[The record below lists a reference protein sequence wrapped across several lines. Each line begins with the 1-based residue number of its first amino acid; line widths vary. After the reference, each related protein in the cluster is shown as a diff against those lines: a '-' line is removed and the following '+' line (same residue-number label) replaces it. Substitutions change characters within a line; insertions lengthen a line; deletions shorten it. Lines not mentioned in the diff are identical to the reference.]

1 MKSEHYKNILP
12 WNEKEM
18 VTNQFGW
25 NPISVI
31 TPTASSKNNWED
43 AYLTAYEIKRSTY
56 STAKENGSF
65 NGDGLMMSEFHAG
78 LCENIVH
85 YWSMVGDTIVD
96 PFAGRLTRAFV
107 SQSLGRDYYGYDVSP
122 ETVKKVRHELDRHEL
137 GATIYEEDGC
147 EMKST
152 PNDSANLVM
161 TCPPYGD
168 IEKYESVEGQLSDIR
183 KYDEFCERIQ
193 VCGDNIERVLKPGG
207 FAVWVCG
214 DFRKDGEYKAFH
226 SDTINMFKKSGL
238 KLHDIIVMRNNTM
251 FARLQAGKCAS
262 KRYTAKVHEFILVFR
277 KEGELEY
284 SSDKIKN
291 REESLEQFFK
301 SG

>member
-31 TPTASSKNNWED
+31 TPTASSKRNWED
-43 AYLTAYEIKRSTY
+43 AYLTAYEIKRSNY
-56 STAKENGSF
+56 STAKENNSF

-107 SQSLGRDYYGYDVSP
+107 SQSLGREYHGYDVSS

-137 GATIYEEDGC
+137 DATIYEEDGC

-168 IEKYESVEGQLSDIR
+168 LEKYESAEGQLSDLR
-183 KYDEFCERIQ
+183 KYEDFCERIQ

-207 FAVWVCG
+207 RFFCLEFSKIDNELINFLYRQYSKAIPFVGKYIVGSAEPYDYLIKSINEFYTQHELVALMKNNGFANI
-214 DFRKDGEYKAFH
+214 EYRNLSNGIAAIH
-226 SDTINMFKKSGL
+226 SGW
-238 KLHDIIVMRNNTM
+238 
-251 FARLQAGKCAS
+251 
-262 KRYTAKVHEFILVFR
+262 
-277 KEGELEY
+277 
-284 SSDKIKN
+284 KI
-291 REESLEQFFK
+291 
-301 SG
+301 

>member
-1 MKSEHYKNILP
+1 MKSEYYKNILP
-12 WNEKEM
+12 WNENER
-18 VTNQFGW
+18 VIDQFGW
-25 NPISVI
+25 NPQSVI
-31 TPTASSKNNWED
+31 TPTKSSKNNWDD
-43 AYLTAYEIKRSTY
+43 AYLTAYEEKRGVCPRLP
-56 STAKENGSF
+56 N
-65 NGDGLMMSEFHAG
+65 GLMMSEFHAG

-96 PFAGRLTRAFV
+96 PFAGRLTRALV
-107 SQSLGRDYYGYDVSP
+107 SQTLGRNYYGYDVSP
-122 ETVKKVRHELDRHEL
+122 ETVKRVRHELDRHEL

-152 PNDSANLVM
+152 PDESANLVM

-168 IEKYESVEGQLSDIR
+168 IERYESAEGQLSDLR
-183 KYDEFCERIQ
+183 KYEDFCERIQ

-214 DFRKDGEYKAFH
+214 DWRRDGEYKPFH
-226 SDTINMFKKSGL
+226 SDTINMFTKSGL
-238 KLHDIIVMRNNTM
+238 KLHDIIVMKNDTI
-251 FARLQAGKCAS
+251 FAALQAGKCAS

-284 SSDKIKN
+284 SSDTIKN

-301 SG
+301 

>member
-1 MKSEHYKNILP
+1 VKSEYYKNILP
-12 WNEKEM
+12 WNENEM
-18 VTNQFGW
+18 VIDQFGW
-25 NPISVI
+25 NIQSII
-31 TPTASSKNNWED
+31 TPTASSKNDWSD
-43 AYLTAYEIKRSTY
+43 AYLPSWESKRQIYDTA
-56 STAKENGSF
+56 AENRLPKGV
-65 NGDGLMMSEFHAG
+65 LMSEFHAG

-107 SQSLGRDYYGYDVSP
+107 SQSLGRNYYGYDVSS
-122 ETVKKVRHELDRHEL
+122 ETVDRVRHELDRHEL

-152 PNDSANLVM
+152 PNESANLVL
-161 TCPPYGD
+161 TCPPYAD
-168 IEKYESVEGQLSDIR
+168 IERYESAEGQLSDIR

-214 DFRKDGEYKAFH
+214 DFRKDGEYKSFH

-238 KLHDIIVMRNNTM
+238 KLHDIIVMRNNTI
-251 FARLQAGKCAS
+251 FAALQAGKCAS

-301 SG
+301 

>member
-1 MKSEHYKNILP
+1 
-12 WNEKEM
+12 
-18 VTNQFGW
+18 
-25 NPISVI
+25 
-31 TPTASSKNNWED
+31 
-43 AYLTAYEIKRSTY
+43 
-56 STAKENGSF
+56 
-65 NGDGLMMSEFHAG
+65 MMSEFHAG

-107 SQSLGRDYYGYDVSP
+107 SQSLGRNYYGYDVSS
-122 ETVKKVRHELDRHEL
+122 ETVDRVRHELNRHNL

-152 PNDSANLVM
+152 PNESANLVM

-168 IEKYESVEGQLSDIR
+168 IERYESAEGQLSDLR
-183 KYDEFCERIQ
+183 KYEDFCERIQ
-193 VCGDNIERVLKPGG
+193 VCGNNIERVLKPGG

-214 DFRKDGEYKAFH
+214 DWRRDGEYKPFH
-226 SDTINMFKKSGL
+226 SDTINMFTKSGL
-238 KLHDIIVMRNNTM
+238 KLHDIIVMKNDTI
-251 FARLQAGKCAS
+251 FAALQAGKCAS
-262 KRYTAKVHEFILVFR
+262 KRYTAKVHEFVLVFR

-301 SG
+301 

>member
-1 MKSEHYKNILP
+1 MKSEYYKNILP
-12 WNEKEM
+12 WNENER
-18 VTNQFGW
+18 VIDQFGW
-25 NPISVI
+25 NIQSII
-31 TPTASSKNNWED
+31 TPTASSKNDWSD
-43 AYLTAYEIKRSTY
+43 AYLPSWESKRQIYDTA
-56 STAKENGSF
+56 AENRLPKGV
-65 NGDGLMMSEFHAG
+65 LMSEFHAG

-107 SQSLGRDYYGYDVSP
+107 SQSLGRNYYGYDVSP
-122 ETVKKVRHELDRHEL
+122 ETVKRVRHELDRHEL

-152 PNDSANLVM
+152 PNESANLVL
-161 TCPPYGD
+161 TCPPYAD
-168 IEKYESVEGQLSDIR
+168 IERYESAEGQLSDIR

-214 DFRKDGEYKAFH
+214 DFRKDGEYKSFH

-238 KLHDIIVMRNNTM
+238 KLHDIIVMRNNTI
-251 FARLQAGKCAS
+251 FAALQAGKCAS

-301 SG
+301 

>member
-1 MKSEHYKNILP
+1 MKSEYYKNILP
-12 WNEKEM
+12 WNENER
-18 VTNQFGW
+18 VIDQFGW
-25 NPISVI
+25 NPQSVI
-31 TPTASSKNNWED
+31 TPTKSSKNNWDD
-43 AYLTAYEIKRSTY
+43 AYLTAYEEKRGVCPRLP
-56 STAKENGSF
+56 N
-65 NGDGLMMSEFHAG
+65 GLMMSEFHAG

-107 SQSLGRDYYGYDVSP
+107 SQSLGRNYYGYDVSS
-122 ETVKKVRHELDRHEL
+122 ETVDRVRHELDRHEL

-152 PNDSANLVM
+152 PDESANLVM

-168 IEKYESVEGQLSDIR
+168 IERYESAEGQLSDLR
-183 KYDEFCERIQ
+183 KYEDFCERIQ

-214 DFRKDGEYKAFH
+214 DWRRDGEYKPFH
-226 SDTINMFKKSGL
+226 SDTINMFTKSGL
-238 KLHDIIVMRNNTM
+238 KLHDIIVMKNDTI
-251 FARLQAGKCAS
+251 FAALQAGKCAS

-284 SSDKIKN
+284 SSDTIKN

-301 SG
+301 

>member
-1 MKSEHYKNILP
+1 MKSEYYKNILP
-12 WNEKEM
+12 WNENER
-18 VTNQFGW
+18 VIDQFGW
-25 NPISVI
+25 NIQSVI
-31 TPTASSKNNWED
+31 TPTASSKSNWDD
-43 AYLTAYEIKRSTY
+43 AYLPAWESKRQIYETA
-56 STAKENGSF
+56 AENRLPKGV
-65 NGDGLMMSEFHAG
+65 LMSEFHAG

-107 SQSLGRDYYGYDVSP
+107 SQTLGRNYYGYDVSP

-152 PNDSANLVM
+152 PNESANLVM
-161 TCPPYGD
+161 TCPPYAD
-168 IEKYESVEGQLSDIR
+168 IERYESAEGQLSDIR

-214 DFRKDGEYKAFH
+214 DFRKDGEYKSFH
-226 SDTINMFKKSGL
+226 SDTINMFTKSGL
-238 KLHDIIVMRNNTM
+238 ILHDIIVMKNNTI
-251 FARLQAGKCAS
+251 FAALQAGKCAS
-262 KRYTAKVHEFILVFR
+262 KRYTAKVHEFVLVFR

-291 REESLEQFFK
+291 REESLEKFFK
-301 SG
+301 

>member
-1 MKSEHYKNILP
+1 MKSEYYKNILP
-12 WNEKEM
+12 WNENER
-18 VTNQFGW
+18 VIDQFGW
-25 NPISVI
+25 NPQSVI
-31 TPTASSKNNWED
+31 TPTKSSKNNWDD
-43 AYLTAYEIKRSTY
+43 AYLTAYEEKRGVCPRLP
-56 STAKENGSF
+56 N
-65 NGDGLMMSEFHAG
+65 GLMMSEFHAG

-107 SQSLGRDYYGYDVSP
+107 SQSLGRNYYGYDVSS
-122 ETVKKVRHELDRHEL
+122 ETVGRVRHELDRHEL

-152 PNDSANLVM
+152 PDESANLVM

-168 IEKYESVEGQLSDIR
+168 IERYESAEGQLSDLR
-183 KYDEFCERIQ
+183 KYEDFCERIQ
-193 VCGDNIERVLKPGG
+193 VCGNNIERVLKPGG
-207 FAVWVCG
+207 FCVWVCG
-214 DFRKDGEYKAFH
+214 DWRRDGEYKPFH
-226 SDTINMFKKSGL
+226 SDTINMFTKSGL
-238 KLHDIIVMRNNTM
+238 KLHDIIVMKNDTI
-251 FARLQAGKCAS
+251 FAALQAGKCAS

-301 SG
+301 

>member
-1 MKSEHYKNILP
+1 MKSEYYKNILP
-12 WNEKEM
+12 WNENER
-18 VTNQFGW
+18 VIDQFGW
-25 NPISVI
+25 NPQSVI
-31 TPTASSKNNWED
+31 TPTKSSKNNWDD
-43 AYLTAYEIKRSTY
+43 AYLTAYEEKRGVCPRLP
-56 STAKENGSF
+56 N
-65 NGDGLMMSEFHAG
+65 GLMMSEFHAG

-107 SQSLGRDYYGYDVSP
+107 SQSLGRNYYGYDVSS
-122 ETVKKVRHELDRHEL
+122 ETVDRVRHELDRHEL

-152 PNDSANLVM
+152 PDESANLVM

-168 IEKYESVEGQLSDIR
+168 IERYESAEGQLSDLR
-183 KYDEFCERIQ
+183 KYEDFCNRIQ

-214 DFRKDGEYKAFH
+214 DWRRDGEYKPFH
-226 SDTINMFKKSGL
+226 SDTINMFTKSGL
-238 KLHDIIVMRNNTM
+238 KLHDIIVMKNDTI
-251 FARLQAGKCAS
+251 FAALQAGKCAS

-284 SSDKIKN
+284 SSDTIKN

-301 SG
+301 

>member
-1 MKSEHYKNILP
+1 MKSEYYKNILP
-12 WNEKEM
+12 WNENER
-18 VTNQFGW
+18 VIDQFGW
-25 NPISVI
+25 NIQSII
-31 TPTASSKNNWED
+31 TPTASSKNDWSD
-43 AYLTAYEIKRSTY
+43 AYLPSWESKRQIYDTA
-56 STAKENGSF
+56 AENRLPKGV
-65 NGDGLMMSEFHAG
+65 LMSEFHAG

-107 SQSLGRDYYGYDVSP
+107 SQTLGRNYYGYDVSP
-122 ETVKKVRHELDRHEL
+122 ETVKRVRHELDRHEL

-152 PNDSANLVM
+152 PNESANLVL
-161 TCPPYGD
+161 TCPPYAD
-168 IEKYESVEGQLSDIR
+168 IERYESAEGQLSDIR

-214 DFRKDGEYKAFH
+214 DFRKDGEYKSFH

-238 KLHDIIVMRNNTM
+238 KLHDIIVMRNNTI
-251 FARLQAGKCAS
+251 FAALQAGKCAS

-284 SSDKIKN
+284 SSDTIKN

-301 SG
+301 

>member
-1 MKSEHYKNILP
+1 MKSEYYKNILP
-12 WNEKEM
+12 WNENER
-18 VTNQFGW
+18 VIDQFGW
-25 NPISVI
+25 NPQSVI
-31 TPTASSKNNWED
+31 TPTKSSKNNWDD
-43 AYLTAYEIKRSTY
+43 AYLTAYEEKRGVCPRLP
-56 STAKENGSF
+56 N
-65 NGDGLMMSEFHAG
+65 GLMMSEFHAG
-78 LCENIVH
+78 LCENIVQ

-107 SQSLGRDYYGYDVSP
+107 SQSLGRNYYGYDVSS
-122 ETVKKVRHELDRHEL
+122 ETVDRVRHELDRHEL

-152 PNDSANLVM
+152 PDESANLVM

-168 IEKYESVEGQLSDIR
+168 IERYESAEGQLSDLR
-183 KYDEFCERIQ
+183 KYEDFCERIQ

-214 DFRKDGEYKAFH
+214 DWRKDGKYIPFH
-226 SDTINMFKKSGL
+226 SDTINMFTKSGL
-238 KLHDIIVMRNNTM
+238 KLHDIIVMKNDTI
-251 FARLQAGKCAS
+251 FAALQAGKCAS
-262 KRYTAKVHEFILVFR
+262 KRYTAKVHEFVLVFR

-301 SG
+301 

>member
-1 MKSEHYKNILP
+1 MKSEYYKNILP
-12 WNEKEM
+12 WNENER
-18 VTNQFGW
+18 VIDQFGW
-25 NPISVI
+25 NPQSVI
-31 TPTASSKNNWED
+31 TPTKSSKNNWDD
-43 AYLTAYEIKRSTY
+43 AYLTAYEEKRGVCPRLP
-56 STAKENGSF
+56 N
-65 NGDGLMMSEFHAG
+65 GLMMSEFHAG

-107 SQSLGRDYYGYDVSP
+107 SQSLGRNYYGYDVSS
-122 ETVKKVRHELDRHEL
+122 ETVDRVRHELDRHEL

-152 PNDSANLVM
+152 PDESANLVM

-168 IEKYESVEGQLSDIR
+168 IERYESAEGQLSDLR
-183 KYDEFCERIQ
+183 KYEDFCNRIQ

-214 DFRKDGEYKAFH
+214 DWRRDGEYKPFH
-226 SDTINMFKKSGL
+226 SDTINMFTKSGL
-238 KLHDIIVMRNNTM
+238 KLHDIIVMKNDTI
-251 FARLQAGKCAS
+251 FAALQAGKCAS

-301 SG
+301 

>member
-1 MKSEHYKNILP
+1 MKSEYYKNILP
-12 WNEKEM
+12 WNENER
-18 VTNQFGW
+18 VIDQFGW
-25 NPISVI
+25 NPQSVI
-31 TPTASSKNNWED
+31 TPTKSSKNNWDD
-43 AYLTAYEIKRSTY
+43 AYLTAYEEKRGVCPRLP
-56 STAKENGSF
+56 N
-65 NGDGLMMSEFHAG
+65 GLMMSEFHAG

-96 PFAGRLTRAFV
+96 PFAGRMTRAFV
-107 SQSLGRDYYGYDVSP
+107 SASLGRNYYGYDVSS
-122 ETVKKVRHELDRHEL
+122 ETVGKVREEMGRHSFDGDYDIIES
-137 GATIYEEDGC
+137 DGC
-147 EMKST
+147 EMKHT
-152 PNDSANLVM
+152 DDECANLVM

-168 IEKYESVEGQLSDIR
+168 IERYESAEGQLSDLR
-183 KYDEFCERIQ
+183 KYEDFCERIQ

-214 DFRKDGEYKAFH
+214 DFRKDGEYKSFH

-238 KLHDIIVMRNNTM
+238 KLHDIIVMRNNTI
-251 FARLQAGKCAS
+251 FAALQAGKCAS

-301 SG
+301 

>member
-1 MKSEHYKNILP
+1 MKSEYYKNILP
-12 WNEKEM
+12 WNENER
-18 VTNQFGW
+18 VIDQFGW
-25 NPISVI
+25 NPQSVI
-31 TPTASSKNNWED
+31 TPTKSSKNNWDD
-43 AYLTAYEIKRSTY
+43 AYLTAYEEKRGVCPRLP
-56 STAKENGSF
+56 N
-65 NGDGLMMSEFHAG
+65 GLMMSEFHAG
-78 LCENIVH
+78 LCENIVQ

-107 SQSLGRDYYGYDVSP
+107 SQSLGRNYYGYDVSS
-122 ETVKKVRHELDRHEL
+122 ETVDRVRHELDRHEL

-152 PNDSANLVM
+152 PDESANLVM

-168 IEKYESVEGQLSDIR
+168 IERYESAEGQLSDLR
-183 KYDEFCERIQ
+183 KYEDFCNRIQ

-214 DFRKDGEYKAFH
+214 DWRRDGEYKPFH
-226 SDTINMFKKSGL
+226 SDTINMFTKSGL
-238 KLHDIIVMRNNTM
+238 KLHDIIVMKNDTI
-251 FARLQAGKCAS
+251 FAALQAGKCAS

-284 SSDKIKN
+284 SSDTIKN

-301 SG
+301 

>member
-1 MKSEHYKNILP
+1 MKSEYYKNILP
-12 WNEKEM
+12 WNENER
-18 VTNQFGW
+18 VIDQFGW
-25 NPISVI
+25 NIQSVI
-31 TPTASSKNNWED
+31 TPTASSKSNWDD
-43 AYLTAYEIKRSTY
+43 AYLPAWESKRQIYETA
-56 STAKENGSF
+56 AENRLPKGV
-65 NGDGLMMSEFHAG
+65 LMSEFHAG

-107 SQSLGRDYYGYDVSP
+107 SQSLGRNYYGYDVSP

-152 PNDSANLVM
+152 PNESANLVM
-161 TCPPYGD
+161 TCPPYAD
-168 IEKYESVEGQLSDIR
+168 IERYESAEGQLSDIR

-214 DFRKDGEYKAFH
+214 DFRKDGEYKSFH
-226 SDTINMFKKSGL
+226 SDTINMFTKSGL
-238 KLHDIIVMRNNTM
+238 ILHDIIVMKNNTI
-251 FARLQAGKCAS
+251 FAALQAGKCAS
-262 KRYTAKVHEFILVFR
+262 KRYTAKVHEFVLVFR

-291 REESLEQFFK
+291 REESLEKFFK
-301 SG
+301 

>member
-1 MKSEHYKNILP
+1 MKSEYYKNILP
-12 WNEKEM
+12 WNENER
-18 VTNQFGW
+18 VIDQFGW
-25 NPISVI
+25 NPQSVI
-31 TPTASSKNNWED
+31 TPTKSSKNNWDD
-43 AYLTAYEIKRSTY
+43 AYLTAYEEKRGVCPRLP
-56 STAKENGSF
+56 N
-65 NGDGLMMSEFHAG
+65 GLMMSEFHAG

-107 SQSLGRDYYGYDVSP
+107 SQSLGRNYYGYDVSS
-122 ETVKKVRHELDRHEL
+122 ETVDRVRHELDRHEL

-152 PNDSANLVM
+152 PDESANLVM

-168 IEKYESVEGQLSDIR
+168 IERYESAEGQLSDLR
-183 KYDEFCERIQ
+183 KYEDFCNRIQ

-214 DFRKDGEYKAFH
+214 DWRRDGEYKPFH
-226 SDTINMFKKSGL
+226 SDTINMFTKSGL
-238 KLHDIIVMRNNTM
+238 KLHDIIVMKNDTI
-251 FARLQAGKCAS
+251 FAALQAGKCAS
-262 KRYTAKVHEFILVFR
+262 KRYTAKVHEFVLVFR

-301 SG
+301 

>member
-1 MKSEHYKNILP
+1 MKSEYYKNILP
-12 WNEKEM
+12 WNENER
-18 VTNQFGW
+18 VIDQFGW
-25 NPISVI
+25 NPQSVI
-31 TPTASSKNNWED
+31 TPTKSSKNNWDD
-43 AYLTAYEIKRSTY
+43 AYLTAYEEKRGVCPRLP
-56 STAKENGSF
+56 N
-65 NGDGLMMSEFHAG
+65 GLMMSEFHAG

-107 SQSLGRDYYGYDVSP
+107 SQSLGRNYYGYDVSS
-122 ETVKKVRHELDRHEL
+122 ETVDRVRHELDRHEL

-152 PNDSANLVM
+152 PDESANLVM

-168 IEKYESVEGQLSDIR
+168 IERYESAEGQLSDLR
-183 KYDEFCERIQ
+183 KYEDFCERIQ

-214 DFRKDGEYKAFH
+214 DWRRDGEYKPFH
-226 SDTINMFKKSGL
+226 SDTINMFTKSGL
-238 KLHDIIVMRNNTM
+238 KLHDIIVMKNDTI
-251 FARLQAGKCAS
+251 FAALQAGKCAS

-301 SG
+301 

>member
-1 MKSEHYKNILP
+1 MKSEYYKNILP
-12 WNEKEM
+12 WNENER
-18 VTNQFGW
+18 VIDQFGW
-25 NPISVI
+25 NPQSVI
-31 TPTASSKNNWED
+31 TPTKSSKNNWDD
-43 AYLTAYEIKRSTY
+43 AYLTAYEEKRGVCPRLP
-56 STAKENGSF
+56 N
-65 NGDGLMMSEFHAG
+65 GLMMSEFHAG

-107 SQSLGRDYYGYDVSP
+107 SQSLGRNYYGYDVSS
-122 ETVKKVRHELDRHEL
+122 ETVDRVRHELNRHKL

-152 PNDSANLVM
+152 PNESANLVM

-168 IEKYESVEGQLSDIR
+168 IERYESAEGQLSDLR
-183 KYDEFCERIQ
+183 KYEDFCERIQ
-193 VCGDNIERVLKPGG
+193 VCGNNIERVLKPGG
-207 FAVWVCG
+207 FVVWVCG
-214 DFRKDGEYKAFH
+214 DWRRDGEYKPFH
-226 SDTINMFKKSGL
+226 SDTINMFTKSGL
-238 KLHDIIVMRNNTM
+238 KLHDIIVMKNDTI
-251 FARLQAGKCAS
+251 FAALQAGKCAS
-262 KRYTAKVHEFILVFR
+262 KRYTAKVHEFVLVFR

-301 SG
+301 

>member
-1 MKSEHYKNILP
+1 MKSEYYKNILP
-12 WNEKEM
+12 WNENER
-18 VTNQFGW
+18 VIDQFGW
-25 NPISVI
+25 NPQSVI
-31 TPTASSKNNWED
+31 TPTKSSKNNWDD
-43 AYLTAYEIKRSTY
+43 AYLTAYEEKRGVCPRLP
-56 STAKENGSF
+56 N
-65 NGDGLMMSEFHAG
+65 GLMMSEFHAG

-107 SQSLGRDYYGYDVSP
+107 SQSLGRNYYGYDVSS
-122 ETVKKVRHELDRHEL
+122 ETVNRVRHELDRHEL

-152 PNDSANLVM
+152 PDESANLVM

-168 IEKYESVEGQLSDIR
+168 IERYESAEGQLSDLR
-183 KYDEFCERIQ
+183 KYEDFCNRIQ

-214 DFRKDGEYKAFH
+214 DWRRDGEYKPFH
-226 SDTINMFKKSGL
+226 SDTINMFTKSGL
-238 KLHDIIVMRNNTM
+238 KLHDIIVMKNDTI
-251 FARLQAGKCAS
+251 FAALQAGKCAS

-284 SSDKIKN
+284 SSDTIKN

-301 SG
+301 

>member
-1 MKSEHYKNILP
+1 MKSEYYKNILP
-12 WNEKEM
+12 WNENER
-18 VTNQFGW
+18 VIDQFGW
-25 NPISVI
+25 NPQSVI
-31 TPTASSKNNWED
+31 TPTKSSKNNWDD
-43 AYLTAYEIKRSTY
+43 AYLTAYEEKRGVCPRLP
-56 STAKENGSF
+56 N
-65 NGDGLMMSEFHAG
+65 GLMMSEFHAG

-107 SQSLGRDYYGYDVSP
+107 SQSLGRNYYGYDVSS
-122 ETVKKVRHELDRHEL
+122 ETVDRVRHELDRHEL

-152 PNDSANLVM
+152 PNESANLVM

-168 IEKYESVEGQLSDIR
+168 IERYESAEGQLSDLR
-183 KYDEFCERIQ
+183 KYEPFCERIQ

-207 FAVWVCG
+207 FCVWVCG
-214 DFRKDGEYKAFH
+214 DWRKDGEYKPFH
-226 SDTINMFKKSGL
+226 SDTINMFTKSGL
-238 KLHDIIVMRNNTM
+238 KLHDIIVMKNDTI
-251 FARLQAGKCAS
+251 FAALQAGKCAS
-262 KRYTAKVHEFILVFR
+262 KRYTAKVHEFVLVFR

-301 SG
+301 

>member
-1 MKSEHYKNILP
+1 MKSEYYKNILP
-12 WNEKEM
+12 WNENER
-18 VTNQFGW
+18 VIDQFGW
-25 NPISVI
+25 NPQSVI
-31 TPTASSKNNWED
+31 TPTKSSKNNWDD
-43 AYLTAYEIKRSTY
+43 AYLTAYEEKRGVCPRLP
-56 STAKENGSF
+56 N
-65 NGDGLMMSEFHAG
+65 GLMMSEFHAG

-107 SQSLGRDYYGYDVSP
+107 SQSLGRNYYGYDVSS
-122 ETVKKVRHELDRHEL
+122 ETVDRVRHELNRHKL
-137 GATIYEEDGC
+137 GATIYEEDGR

-152 PNDSANLVM
+152 PNESANLVM

-168 IEKYESVEGQLSDIR
+168 IERYESAEGQLSDLR
-183 KYDEFCERIQ
+183 KYEDFCERIQ
-193 VCGDNIERVLKPGG
+193 VCGNNIERVLKPGG

-214 DFRKDGEYKAFH
+214 DWRRDGEYKPFH
-226 SDTINMFKKSGL
+226 SDTINMFTKSGL
-238 KLHDIIVMRNNTM
+238 KLHDIIVMKNDTI
-251 FARLQAGKCAS
+251 FAALQAGKCAS
-262 KRYTAKVHEFILVFR
+262 KRYTAKVHEFVLVFR

-301 SG
+301 

>member
-1 MKSEHYKNILP
+1 MKSEYYKNILP
-12 WNEKEM
+12 WNENER
-18 VTNQFGW
+18 VIDQFGW
-25 NPISVI
+25 NPQSVI
-31 TPTASSKNNWED
+31 TPTKSSKNNWDD
-43 AYLTAYEIKRSTY
+43 AYLTAYEEKRGVCPRLP
-56 STAKENGSF
+56 N
-65 NGDGLMMSEFHAG
+65 GLMMSEFHAG

-107 SQSLGRDYYGYDVSP
+107 SQSLGRNYYGYDVSS
-122 ETVKKVRHELDRHEL
+122 ELVNRVRHELDRHEL

-152 PNDSANLVM
+152 PDESANLVM

-168 IEKYESVEGQLSDIR
+168 IERYESAEGQLSDLR
-183 KYDEFCERIQ
+183 KYEDFCNRIQ

-214 DFRKDGEYKAFH
+214 DWRRDGEYKPFH
-226 SDTINMFKKSGL
+226 SDTINMFTKSGL
-238 KLHDIIVMRNNTM
+238 KLHDIIVMKNDTI
-251 FARLQAGKCAS
+251 FAALQAGKCAS

-284 SSDKIKN
+284 SSDTIKN

-301 SG
+301 

>member
-1 MKSEHYKNILP
+1 MKSEYYKNILP
-12 WNEKEM
+12 WNENER
-18 VTNQFGW
+18 VIDQFGW
-25 NPISVI
+25 NIQSII
-31 TPTASSKNNWED
+31 TPTASSKNDWSD
-43 AYLTAYEIKRSTY
+43 AYLPSWESKRQIYDTA
-56 STAKENGSF
+56 AENRLPKGV
-65 NGDGLMMSEFHAG
+65 LMSEFHAG

-107 SQSLGRDYYGYDVSP
+107 SQTLGRNYYGYDVSP
-122 ETVKKVRHELDRHEL
+122 ETVKRVRHELDRHEL

-152 PNDSANLVM
+152 PNESANLVL
-161 TCPPYGD
+161 TCPPYAD
-168 IEKYESVEGQLSDIR
+168 IERYESAEGQLSDIR

-214 DFRKDGEYKAFH
+214 DFRKDGEYKSFH

-238 KLHDIIVMRNNTM
+238 KLHDIIVMRNNTI
-251 FARLQAGKCAS
+251 FAALQAGKCAS

-301 SG
+301 

>member
-1 MKSEHYKNILP
+1 MKSEYYKNILP
-12 WNEKEM
+12 WNENER
-18 VTNQFGW
+18 VIDQFGW
-25 NPISVI
+25 NPQSVI
-31 TPTASSKNNWED
+31 TPTKSSKNNWDD
-43 AYLTAYEIKRSTY
+43 AYLTAYEEKRGVCPRLP
-56 STAKENGSF
+56 N
-65 NGDGLMMSEFHAG
+65 GLMMSEFHAG

-107 SQSLGRDYYGYDVSP
+107 SQSLGRNYYGYDVSS
-122 ETVKKVRHELDRHEL
+122 ETVDRVRHELDRHEL

-152 PNDSANLVM
+152 PNESANLVM

-168 IEKYESVEGQLSDIR
+168 IERYESAEGQLSDLR
-183 KYDEFCERIQ
+183 KYEDFCERIQ

-214 DFRKDGEYKAFH
+214 DWRRDGEYKPFH
-226 SDTINMFKKSGL
+226 SDTINMFTKSGL
-238 KLHDIIVMRNNTM
+238 KLHDIIVMKNDTI
-251 FARLQAGKCAS
+251 FAALQAGKCAS

-284 SSDKIKN
+284 SSDTIKN

-301 SG
+301 

>member
-1 MKSEHYKNILP
+1 VKSEYYKNILP
-12 WNEKEM
+12 WNENER
-18 VTNQFGW
+18 VIDQFGW
-25 NPISVI
+25 NIQSII
-31 TPTASSKNNWED
+31 TPTASSKNDWSD
-43 AYLTAYEIKRSTY
+43 AYLPSWESKRQIYDTA
-56 STAKENGSF
+56 AENRLPKGV
-65 NGDGLMMSEFHAG
+65 LMSEFHAG

-107 SQSLGRDYYGYDVSP
+107 SQTLGRNYYGYDVSP
-122 ETVKKVRHELDRHEL
+122 ETVKRVRHELDRHEL

-152 PNDSANLVM
+152 PNESANLVL
-161 TCPPYGD
+161 TCPPYAD
-168 IEKYESVEGQLSDIR
+168 IERYESAEGQLSDIR

-214 DFRKDGEYKAFH
+214 DFRKDGEYKSFH

-238 KLHDIIVMRNNTM
+238 KLHDIIVMRNNTI
-251 FARLQAGKCAS
+251 FAALQAGKCAS

-301 SG
+301 

>member
-1 MKSEHYKNILP
+1 VKSEYYKNILP
-12 WNEKEM
+12 WNENER
-18 VTNQFGW
+18 VIDQFGW
-25 NPISVI
+25 NIQSII
-31 TPTASSKNNWED
+31 TPTASSKNDWSD
-43 AYLTAYEIKRSTY
+43 AYLPSWESKRQIYDTA
-56 STAKENGSF
+56 AENRLPKGV
-65 NGDGLMMSEFHAG
+65 LMSEFHAG

-107 SQSLGRDYYGYDVSP
+107 SQTLGRNYYGYDVSP
-122 ETVKKVRHELDRHEL
+122 ETVKRVRHELDRHEL

-152 PNDSANLVM
+152 PNESANLVL
-161 TCPPYGD
+161 TCPPYAD
-168 IEKYESVEGQLSDIR
+168 IERYESAEGQLSDIR

-214 DFRKDGEYKAFH
+214 DFRKDGEYKSFH

-238 KLHDIIVMRNNTM
+238 KLHDIIVMRNNTI
-251 FARLQAGKCAS
+251 FAALQAGKCAS

-284 SSDKIKN
+284 SSDTIKN

-301 SG
+301 

>member
-1 MKSEHYKNILP
+1 MKSEYYKNILP
-12 WNEKEM
+12 WNENER
-18 VTNQFGW
+18 VIDQFGW
-25 NPISVI
+25 NPQSVI
-31 TPTASSKNNWED
+31 TPTKSSKNNWDD
-43 AYLTAYEIKRSTY
+43 AYLTAYEEKRGVCPRLP
-56 STAKENGSF
+56 N
-65 NGDGLMMSEFHAG
+65 GLMMSEFHAG

-107 SQSLGRDYYGYDVSP
+107 SQTLGRNYYGYDVSP

-152 PNDSANLVM
+152 PNESANLVM
-161 TCPPYGD
+161 TCPPYAD
-168 IEKYESVEGQLSDIR
+168 IERYESAEGQLSDIR

-214 DFRKDGEYKAFH
+214 DFRKDGEYKSFH
-226 SDTINMFKKSGL
+226 SDTINMFTKSGL
-238 KLHDIIVMRNNTM
+238 ILHDIIVMKNNTI
-251 FARLQAGKCAS
+251 FAALQAGKCAS
-262 KRYTAKVHEFILVFR
+262 KRYTAKVHEFVLVFR

-291 REESLEQFFK
+291 REESLEKFFK
-301 SG
+301 

>member
-1 MKSEHYKNILP
+1 MKSEYYKNILP
-12 WNEKEM
+12 WNENER
-18 VTNQFGW
+18 VIDQFGW
-25 NPISVI
+25 NPQSVI
-31 TPTASSKNNWED
+31 TPTKSSKNNWDD
-43 AYLTAYEIKRSTY
+43 AYLTAYEEKRGVCPRLP
-56 STAKENGSF
+56 N
-65 NGDGLMMSEFHAG
+65 GLMMSEFHAG

-96 PFAGRLTRAFV
+96 PFAGRLTRAFI
-107 SQSLGRDYYGYDVSP
+107 SQSLGRKYYGYDVSS
-122 ETVKKVRHELDRHEL
+122 ETVNRVRHELDRHEL

-152 PNDSANLVM
+152 PNESANLVM

-168 IEKYESVEGQLSDIR
+168 IERYESAEGQLSDLR
-183 KYDEFCERIQ
+183 KYEDFCERIQ
-193 VCGDNIERVLKPGG
+193 VCGNNIERVLKPGG

-214 DFRKDGEYKAFH
+214 DWRKDGKYIPFH
-226 SDTINMFKKSGL
+226 SDTINMFTKSGL
-238 KLHDIIVMRNNTM
+238 KLHDIIVMKNDTI
-251 FARLQAGKCAS
+251 FAALQAGKCAS
-262 KRYTAKVHEFILVFR
+262 KRYTAKVHEFVLVFR

-301 SG
+301 

>member
-1 MKSEHYKNILP
+1 MKSEYYKNILP
-12 WNEKEM
+12 WNENER
-18 VTNQFGW
+18 VIDQFGW
-25 NPISVI
+25 NPQSVI
-31 TPTASSKNNWED
+31 TPTKSSKNNWDD
-43 AYLTAYEIKRSTY
+43 AYLTAYEEKRGVCPRLP
-56 STAKENGSF
+56 N
-65 NGDGLMMSEFHAG
+65 GLMMSEFHAG

-107 SQSLGRDYYGYDVSP
+107 SQSLGRNYYGYDVSS
-122 ETVKKVRHELDRHEL
+122 ETVGRVRHELDRHEL

-152 PNDSANLVM
+152 PDESANLVM

-168 IEKYESVEGQLSDIR
+168 IERYESAEGQLSDLR
-183 KYDEFCERIQ
+183 KYEDFCERIQ
-193 VCGDNIERVLKPGG
+193 VCGNNIERVLKPGG
-207 FAVWVCG
+207 FCVWVCG
-214 DFRKDGEYKAFH
+214 DWRRDGEYKPFH
-226 SDTINMFKKSGL
+226 SDTINMFTKSGL
-238 KLHDIIVMRNNTM
+238 KLHDIIVMKNDTI
-251 FARLQAGKCAS
+251 FAALQAGKCAS
-262 KRYTAKVHEFILVFR
+262 KRYTAKVHEFVLVFR

-301 SG
+301 